1 MINREV
7 VAEENIDF
15 NEQESGQKIIK
26 RFKRMEE
33 EEVEVKVTN

>member
-15 NEQESGQKIIK
+15 NEQESGQKFIK

-33 EEVEVKVTN
+33 EEKKWKLK